1 MIYRNFTLQIY
12 IIKLH
17 VDLRIERGIFKREK
31 RIFTYIISSK
41 LVERQTKV

>member
-17 VDLRIERGIFKREK
+17 VDLRIERGIFKK
-31 RIFTYIISSK
+31 IYIISSK
-41 LVERQTKV
+41 LIERQTKV